1 MYDIVLS
8 RHAAKALEKSAPA
21 VRHRL
26 IAAFERLKA
35 KPHSGKKLRGELEGL
50 FSLRIGGMRTV
61 YKVDADKKVVV
72 VLAIGHRGDI
82 YKK

>member
-8 RHAAKALEKSAPA
+8 RHAAKALEKSTPV

-26 IAAFERLKA
+26 IAAFERLRA
-35 KPHSGKKLRGELEGL
+35 KPDSGKKLRGELEGV
-50 FSLRIGGMRTV
+50 FSLRIGSMRVV
-61 YKVDADKKVVV
+61 YEVDAEKKVVV
-72 VLAIGHRGDI
+72 VFAIGPRGDI